1 MALSYDPGSKK
12 WNVSYEKTDNKIDY
26 STDNKTTKRI
36 YVATWWGYKNIKA
49 AQVSN
54 TPISPSK
61 GVWVG
66 EMNIDRDATAQSI
79 NSALGVQPE
88 RSLNGGN
95 LLPGIK
101 NEIAQQDTSL
111 NNSYRDLNTAN
122 ATTNNLN
129 QVKNTAY
136 DKTVALASNTKGG
149 DYVSQRDTIRNI
161 QGLDDQTKNTLE
173 NYYKAFYSTEKLQQW
188 DPSLG
193 AKPPYGE
200 FDSSYY
206 KTQSPAAAQQWES
219 AVANDDID
227 ITQRYGEGGF
237 YLQHYTTQGKPAGLR
252 GNKAETTAAANEY
265 LETPPTDA
273 DLQAARTIQLGV
285 DTDTQTDRLLNIPAV
300 ASEWEKA
307 KGGDSYWKEQ
317 AQEKFLDI
325 NKPDEFAALFRLS
338 DRPEDQIVRLNY
350 NANAGYGITELEDA
364 LGEAV
369 GEKATVDVKRFGA
382 LTQDVLKQ
390 TIDEMKKAKAREQE
404 MAMFKGFGA
413 FSEITDIN
421 KELSNSIL
429 GDSGVGGVL
438 SFMGGGKAQESLEKS
453 LTGLTGV
460 NTNNTV
466 YNWQKWFDE
475 TLKTKYSKDYSK
487 FEPLEEKRDVIK
499 AFTSEKTKGKVF
511 DEGKQEF
518 TEDFLNRSGF
528 TTTQDLIN
536 FLKKQETEGQT
547 ILDTIKGD
555 PGDNAKTVLDPI
567 LSTLTKTIKDLDKE
581 TDRSFTL
588 NYATD
593 DITNDIKIDAQFARD
608 FIDEYLIPRFNQSK
622 SMNEF
627 VEYLDVRQEEQN
639 PFQTQDIMNAAK
651 LVADVRA
658 ESYLDQIKA
667 TPGRY
672 FDSNFYFNPTGDKA
686 RESAYADQAST
697 VAADWEAAK
706 KGDEYWKS
714 QAYRFGVNIED
725 KDAFARMHFQVKGQ
739 GKGYDPAD
747 DILNASKVSD
757 YIYTQILPALKEE
770 ALKSGTV
777 FGQFITPEEFADEM
791 LRGLDPN
798 DKSTWDEV
806 LKRYGMDDFKGN
818 IDELKEY
825 VKETL
830 RTGSAQEIRENI
842 KYLNEKRQKPTQEAL
857 GVTYIERPEDYKD
870 EGIKGETELYKTFQ
884 SAGFKGTEDEFYN
897 DFFPDMDRSE
907 QVLLTKS
914 GKDESL
920 KTTGLDFTDPFASLG
935 TIESF
940 FDADEPEE
948 TTDKPEPKTNS
959 YFRIAMGEDEDEPT
973 TKSKSGASILGEFT
987 SMFKGL

>member
-1 MALSYDPGSKK
+1 MALSYDPGSRK
-12 WNVSYEKTDNKIDY
+12 WNVSYEKTDNKTDY

-36 YVATWWGYKNIKA
+36 YVATDWVPVTSGRSTSNYKRVLFSDA
-49 AQVSN
+49 
-54 TPISPSK
+54 PIAEIPGK
-61 GVWVG
+61 RWAGT
-66 EMNIDRDATAQSI
+66 MDIDRDATESSI
-79 NSALGVQPE
+79 KEALGVTTRWFQQSFKVLSG
-88 RSLNGGN
+88 SLAETKKK
-95 LLPGIK
+95 IV
-101 NEIAQQDTSL
+101 EQDAAV
-111 NNSYRDLNTAN
+111 NKAYEDLNTAN
-122 ATTNNLN
+122 TATNKSNE
-129 QVKNTAY
+129 VKNAAY
-136 DKTVALASNTKGG
+136 DKTVTLANNTKGG

-188 DPSLG
+188 DPKLG

-206 KTQSPAAAQQWES
+206 KTQSPAAAQQWAS

-237 YLQHYTTQGKPAGLR
+237 YLQHYTTQGKPAGVR
-252 GNKAETTAAANEY
+252 GNKAEATAAANQYVEKA
-265 LETPPTDA
+265 PTDA

-285 DTDTQTDRLLNIPAV
+285 DTDTQTERLLNIPAV

-338 DRPEDQIVRLNY
+338 DRPEDQIIRLNY

-369 GEKATVDVKRFGA
+369 GEKALVDVKRFGA

-404 MAMFKGFGA
+404 MSMFKGFGA
-413 FSEITDIN
+413 FSEISDIN

-453 LTGLTGV
+453 LTKVTGV
-460 NTNNTV
+460 NTNNTI

-475 TLKTKYSKDYSK
+475 TLKTKYD
-487 FEPLEEKRDVIK
+487 ENLELGYTTEEAKEQVKIEAGFAK
-499 AFTSEKTKGKVF
+499 
-511 DEGKQEF
+511 EF
-518 TEDFLNRSGF
+518 VD
-528 TTTQDLIN
+528 
-536 FLKKQETEGQT
+536 KY
-547 ILDTIKGD
+547 
-555 PGDNAKTVLDPI
+555 
-567 LSTLTKTIKDLDKE
+567 LT
-581 TDRSFTL
+581 
-588 NYATD
+588 
-593 DITNDIKIDAQFARD
+593 
-608 FIDEYLIPRFNQSK
+608 PRFDQSK
-622 SMNEF
+622 SMDEF
-627 VEYLDVRQEEQN
+627 VEYLDVRQSEQN
-639 PFQTQDIMNAAK
+639 PFQTQDVLNAAK

-658 ESYLDQIKA
+658 QKYLDDVKA

-686 RESAYADQAST
+686 REGAYADQAST

-706 KGDEYWKS
+706 NGDEYWKS

-757 YIYTQILPALKEE
+757 YIYTQILPALKQE
-770 ALKSGTV
+770 ALKSGSV
-777 FGQFITPEEFADEM
+777 FGQFITPDEFADEM

-798 DKSTWDEV
+798 DKGTWDEV
-806 LKRYGMDDFKGN
+806 LKRYGLDNFKGS
-818 IDELKEY
+818 IEELKDY

-842 KYLNEKRQKPTQEAL
+842 KYLNEKRQKPTQEKL

-870 EGIKGETELYKTFQ
+870 QGIKGDTELYKTFQ

-897 DFFPDMDRSE
+897 DFFPDTDRSE
-907 QVLLTKS
+907 QALLTKS
-914 GKDESL
+914 GKNESL
-920 KTTGLDFTDPFASLG
+920 KTSGLDFSDPYASLG
-935 TIESF
+935 TVESF

-973 TKSKSGASILGEFT
+973 TKSKSGSAILGEFT

>member
-1 MALSYDPGSKK
+1 MALSYDPGSRK
-12 WNVSYEKTDNKIDY
+12 WNVSYEKTDNKTDY

-36 YVATWWGYKNIKA
+36 YVSTFRMTSGKSSYKIA
-49 AQVSN
+49 SISN
-54 TPISPSK
+54 TPIEPSK
-61 GVWVG
+61 GKWVG
-66 EMNIDRDATAQSI
+66 EMDIDRDATSSSI
-79 NSALGVQPE
+79 TQALGT
-88 RSLNGGN
+88 SFLWNGGI
-95 LLPGIK
+95 LPEIKKGIA
-101 NEIAQQDTSL
+101 EQDTAVNKAYS
-111 NNSYRDLNTAN
+111 DLNT
-122 ATTNNLN
+122 TNTNTN
-129 QVKNTAY
+129 KSNEVKNAAY

-161 QGLDDQTKNTLE
+161 QGLDDQTKKTLE
-173 NYYKAFYSTEKLQQW
+173 DYYKAFYSTEKLQQW

-206 KTQSPAAAQQWES
+206 KTQNPAAAQQWAS

-237 YLQHYTTQGKPAGLR
+237 YLQHYTTQGKPAGVR
-252 GNKAETTAAANEY
+252 GNKAEATAAANEY
-265 LETPPTDA
+265 VEKAPTDA

-285 DTDTQTDRLLNIPAV
+285 DTDTQTDRLLNIPTV

-307 KGGDSYWKEQ
+307 KDGDSYWKEQ
-317 AQEKFLDI
+317 AKEKFLDV

-369 GEKATVDVKRFGA
+369 GEKALVDVKRFGA

-390 TIDEMKKAKAREQE
+390 TIDEMKKAKAREQNIS
-404 MAMFKGFGA
+404 MFKGFGA
-413 FSEITDIN
+413 FSEISDIN

-429 GDSGVGGVL
+429 GDSGIGGVL
-438 SFMGGGKAQESLEKS
+438 SFMGGDKAQESLEKS
-453 LTGLTGV
+453 LTKVTGV
-460 NTNNTV
+460 NTNNTI

-475 TLKTKYSKDYSK
+475 TLKTKYD
-487 FEPLEEKRDVIK
+487 ENLELGY
-499 AFTSEKTKGKVF
+499 TT
-511 DEGKQEF
+511 DEAKEQVKIEAGFAKEF
-518 TEDFLNRSGF
+518 VD
-528 TTTQDLIN
+528 
-536 FLKKQETEGQT
+536 KY
-547 ILDTIKGD
+547 
-555 PGDNAKTVLDPI
+555 
-567 LSTLTKTIKDLDKE
+567 LT
-581 TDRSFTL
+581 
-588 NYATD
+588 
-593 DITNDIKIDAQFARD
+593 
-608 FIDEYLIPRFNQSK
+608 PRFNESR
-622 SMNEF
+622 SMDEF
-627 VEYLDVRQEEQN
+627 VEYLDVRQSEQN

-658 ESYLDQIKA
+658 QKYLDDVKA

-686 RESAYADQAST
+686 REEAYADQAST

-714 QAYRFGVNIED
+714 QAYRFGVDIED

-770 ALKSGTV
+770 ALKSGSV
-777 FGQFITPEEFADEM
+777 FGQFITPDEFADEM

-798 DKSTWDEV
+798 DKGTWDEV
-806 LKRYGMDDFKGN
+806 LKRYGLETFKGN
-818 IDELKEY
+818 IEELKDY

-842 KYLNEKRQKPTQEAL
+842 KYLNEKRQKPTQETL
-857 GVTYIERPEDYKD
+857 GVTYIERAEDYED
-870 EGIKGETELYKTFQ
+870 EEIKGETELYKTFQ

-920 KTTGLDFTDPFASLG
+920 KTSGLDFTDPFASLG

>member
-1 MALSYDPGSKK
+1 MALSYDPGSRK
-12 WNVSYEKTDNKIDY
+12 WNVSYEKTDNKTDY

-36 YVATWWGYKNIKA
+36 YVATDWVPSGSRGGNYKRVLFSDA
-49 AQVSN
+49 
-54 TPISPSK
+54 PIAEIRGK
-61 GVWVG
+61 RWAGT
-66 EMNIDRDATAQSI
+66 MDIDRDATESSI
-79 NSALGVQPE
+79 KEALGVTTRLGLQTF
-88 RSLNGGN
+88 RVLSGSLEETKKK
-95 LLPGIK
+95 IV
-101 NEIAQQDTSL
+101 EQDAAI
-111 NNSYRDLNTAN
+111 NKAYEDLNTAN
-122 ATTNNLN
+122 TATNKSNE
-129 QVKNTAY
+129 VKNTAY

-161 QGLDDQTKNTLE
+161 QGLDDQTKKTLE
-173 NYYKAFYSTEKLQQW
+173 DYYKAFYSTEKLQQW
-188 DPSLG
+188 DSKLG

-206 KTQSPAAAQQWES
+206 KTQSPAAAQQWAS

-338 DRPEDQIVRLNY
+338 DRPEDQIIRLNY

-369 GEKATVDVKRFGA
+369 GEKALVDVKRFGA

-404 MAMFKGFGA
+404 MSMFKGFGA
-413 FSEITDIN
+413 FSEISDIN

-453 LTGLTGV
+453 LTKVTGV

-475 TLKTKYSKDYSK
+475 TLKTKYDQN
-487 FEPLEEKRDVIK
+487 LELGY
-499 AFTSEKTKGKVF
+499 TT
-511 DEGKQEF
+511 DEAKEQVKIEAGFAKEF
-518 TEDFLNRSGF
+518 VD
-528 TTTQDLIN
+528 
-536 FLKKQETEGQT
+536 KY
-547 ILDTIKGD
+547 
-555 PGDNAKTVLDPI
+555 
-567 LSTLTKTIKDLDKE
+567 LT
-581 TDRSFTL
+581 
-588 NYATD
+588 
-593 DITNDIKIDAQFARD
+593 
-608 FIDEYLIPRFNQSK
+608 PRFDQSK
-622 SMNEF
+622 SMDEF
-627 VEYLDVRQEEQN
+627 VEYLDVRQSEQN
-639 PFQTQDIMNAAK
+639 PFQTQDILNAAK

-658 ESYLDQIKA
+658 QKYLDDVKA

-672 FDSNFYFNPTGDKA
+672 FDSNFYFSPTGDKA
-686 RESAYADQAST
+686 REGTYADQAST

-706 KGDEYWKS
+706 NGDEYWKS

-747 DILNASKVSD
+747 DILNAGKVSD

-770 ALKSGTV
+770 ALKSGSV
-777 FGQFITPEEFADEM
+777 FGQFITPDEFADEM

-806 LKRYGMDDFKGN
+806 LKRYGLENFKGS
-818 IDELKEY
+818 IEELKDY

-842 KYLNEKRQKPTQEAL
+842 KYLNEKRKKPTQEAL

-920 KTTGLDFTDPFASLG
+920 KTSGLDFTDPFASLG

-973 TKSKSGASILGEFT
+973 TKSKSGSAILGEFT

>member
-1 MALSYDPGSKK
+1 MGISYDPPSKK
-12 WNVSYEKTDNKIDY
+12 WNVSYEKVDYKVDNPTDAPTNL
-26 STDNKTTKRI
+26 SVNNFKTI
-36 YVATWWGYKNIKA
+36 YVW
-49 AQVSN
+49 
-54 TPISPSK
+54 SK
-61 GVWVG
+61 L
-66 EMNIDRDATAQSI
+66 S
-79 NSALGVQPE
+79 
-88 RSLNGGN
+88 GGN
-95 LLPGIK
+95 TLVPR
-101 NEIAQQDTSL
+101 EVVDS
-111 NNSYRDLNTAN
+111 DLN
-122 ATTNNLN
+122 
-129 QVKNTAY
+129 VKNTKINKDNKDLNALNSKLNIDNTDLNQQNTYRNQAY
-136 DKTVALASNTKGG
+136 DKTVAVASTTKGG
-149 DYVSQRDTIRNI
+149 DYTAQREAIRNI
-161 QGLDDQTKNTLE
+161 ANVDRGLKSTLE
-173 NYYKAFYSTEKLQQW
+173 NYYKAFYSNEKLQQW
-188 DPSLG
+188 DSKLG
-193 AKPPYGE
+193 AKPPYGK

-206 KTQSPAAAQQWES
+206 KTQSPAAAQQWTS

-252 GNKAETTAAANEY
+252 GNKAEVTAAANQYVEKA
-265 LETPPTDA
+265 PTDA
-273 DLQAARTIQLGV
+273 DLQAARTLQLGV

-338 DRPEDQIVRLNY
+338 DRPEDQIIRLNY

-364 LGEAV
+364 IGEAV

-404 MAMFKGFGA
+404 ISMFKGFGA
-413 FSEITDIN
+413 FGEIVDIN

-429 GDSGVGGVL
+429 GDSGVGGIL

-453 LTGLTGV
+453 LTGITGV
-460 NTNNTV
+460 NTNNAV

-475 TLKTKYSKDYSK
+475 TLKTKYD
-487 FEPLEEKRDVIK
+487 ENLELGYTTEEAKEQVKIEAGFAK
-499 AFTSEKTKGKVF
+499 
-511 DEGKQEF
+511 EF
-518 TEDFLNRSGF
+518 
-528 TTTQDLIN
+528 
-536 FLKKQETEGQT
+536 
-547 ILDTIKGD
+547 
-555 PGDNAKTVLDPI
+555 V
-567 LSTLTKTIKDLDKE
+567 DK
-581 TDRSFTL
+581 
-588 NYATD
+588 
-593 DITNDIKIDAQFARD
+593 
-608 FIDEYLIPRFNQSK
+608 YLIPRFDESR
-622 SMNEF
+622 SMDEF
-627 VEYLDVRQEEQN
+627 VEYLDVRQSEQN

-658 ESYLDQIKA
+658 QSYLDQLKA

-672 FDSNFYFNPTGDKA
+672 FDSNFYFSPTGDKA
-686 RESAYADQAST
+686 RESAYADQASS

-706 KGDEYWKS
+706 KGDKYWKT
-714 QAYRFGVNIED
+714 QAYRFGVNIKN

-777 FGQFITPEEFADEM
+777 FGQFITPDEFADEM

-884 SAGFKGTEDEFYN
+884 SAGFKGTEDEFYDN
-897 DFFPDMDRSE
+897 FFPDMDRSE

-920 KTTGLDFTDPFASLG
+920 KTSGLDFTDPFASLG

-940 FDADEPEE
+940 FDADEPEP
-948 TTDKPEPKTNS
+948 TADKPEPKTNS
-959 YFRIAMGEDEDEPT
+959 YFRIAMGEDEDEPL
-973 TKSKSGASILGEFT
+973 TKSKSGSSILGEFT

>member
-1 MALSYDPGSKK
+1 MGISYDPPSRK
-12 WNVSYEKTDNKIDY
+12 WNVVYETPKEIPTITLWTSNQAGISTSPNYLDPRAGFNPAPVYY
-26 STDNKTTKRI
+26 SFTVSADTT
-36 YVATWWGYKNIKA
+36 
-49 AQVSN
+49 
-54 TPISPSK
+54 
-61 GVWVG
+61 
-66 EMNIDRDATAQSI
+66 EDA
-79 NSALGVQPE
+79 
-88 RSLNGGN
+88 
-95 LLPGIK
+95 
-101 NEIAQQDTSL
+101 IAQQAAELYKQIGVQKDAPIEEVTSIYKTTYLPYSDSITEIRGAIDNAQLTKEDNIKKEGL
-111 NNSYRDLNTAN
+111 NE
-122 ATTNNLN
+122 
-129 QVKNTAY
+129 AY
-136 DKTVALASNTKGG
+136 DVVQTVANNTVGG
-149 DYVSQRDTIRNI
+149 DYVTQRNLIRQINAP
-161 QGLDDQTKNTLE
+161 GLTDVIKSTLE
-173 NYYKAFYSTEKLQQW
+173 DNYKAFYSTEKLQQW
-188 DPSLG
+188 DSAALG
-193 AKPPYGE
+193 AKPPYGD
-200 FDSSYY
+200 FDPVYY
-206 KTQSPAAAQQWES
+206 KTQSPAAAQQWDS

-227 ITQRYGEGGF
+227 ITLRYGEGGF

-273 DLQAARTIQLGV
+273 DLQAVRTIQLGV
-285 DTDTQTDRLLNIPAV
+285 DTDTQTERLLNIPAV

-369 GEKATVDVKRFGA
+369 GEKALVDVKRFGA
-382 LTQDVLKQ
+382 LAQDVLKQ

-404 MAMFKGFGA
+404 MSMFKGFGA
-413 FSEITDIN
+413 FSEISDIN

-438 SFMGGGKAQESLEKS
+438 SFMGGNKAQESLEKS
-453 LTGLTGV
+453 LAGITGV

-475 TLKTKYSKDYSK
+475 TLKTKYD
-487 FEPLEEKRDVIK
+487 ENLELGYTTEQ
-499 AFTSEKTKGKVF
+499 A
-511 DEGKQEF
+511 QEQVKI
-518 TEDFLNRSGF
+518 EAGF
-528 TTTQDLIN
+528 
-536 FLKKQETEGQT
+536 
-547 ILDTIKGD
+547 
-555 PGDNAKTVLDPI
+555 AKEFV
-567 LSTLTKTIKDLDKE
+567 DK
-581 TDRSFTL
+581 
-588 NYATD
+588 
-593 DITNDIKIDAQFARD
+593 
-608 FIDEYLIPRFNQSK
+608 YLIPRFDESR
-622 SMNEF
+622 SMDEF
-627 VEYLDVRQEEQN
+627 VEYLDVRQSEQN
-639 PFQTQDIMNAAK
+639 PFQTQDVLNAAK
-651 LVADVRA
+651 LVADIRA
-658 ESYLDQIKA
+658 QKYLDDVKA

-686 RESAYADQAST
+686 REGAYADQAST

-706 KGDEYWKS
+706 NGDEYWKS

-770 ALKSGTV
+770 ALKSGSV

-791 LRGLDPN
+791 LLGLDPN
-798 DKSTWDEV
+798 DKTTWDEV
-806 LKRYGMDDFKGN
+806 LKLYGMDDFKGT
-818 IDELKEY
+818 IDELKNY
-825 VKETL
+825 VGETL
-830 RTGSAQEIRENI
+830 RTSSAQEIRENI

-973 TKSKSGASILGEFT
+973 TKSKSGSDILGEFT

>member
-1 MALSYDPGSKK
+1 MGISYDPPSRKWKK
-12 WNVSYEKTDNKIDY
+12 EYENANLSLLPTETTQTIYVDTQFHPGIGKEVIANISYTPRKWYDPVVINSTSTPESIVSQTNAVGWALNPSASIDTRTRVNRTTPIGPGDRYSNWVTPKIEDVRKTDEHYAEENK
-26 STDNKTTKRI
+26 KTTALN
-36 YVATWWGYKNIKA
+36 VASQAKN
-49 AQVSN
+49 
-54 TPISPSK
+54 
-61 GVWVG
+61 
-66 EMNIDRDATAQSI
+66 D
-79 NSALGVQPE
+79 
-88 RSLNGGN
+88 
-95 LLPGIK
+95 
-101 NEIAQQDTSL
+101 
-111 NNSYRDLNTAN
+111 
-122 ATTNNLN
+122 
-129 QVKNTAY
+129 AY
-136 DKTVALASNTKGG
+136 DKTLAIANTTRGG
-149 DYVSQRDTIRNI
+149 DYVAQRELIRNLP
-161 QGLDDQTKNTLE
+161 GLDETTKSRLE
-173 NYYKAFYSTEKLQQW
+173 TYYKTFYQTEKLQSW
-188 DPSLG
+188 NSALG
-193 AKPPYGE
+193 AKPPYGD
-200 FDSSYY
+200 FDAAYY
-206 KTQSPAAAQQWES
+206 KTQNPTVSQQWSS
-219 AVANDDID
+219 AVADDDID
-227 ITQRYGEGGF
+227 ITGRYNENSY

-252 GNKAETTAAANEY
+252 GNKAETTAAANQYVEKA
-265 LETPPTDA
+265 PTDA

-285 DTDTQTDRLLNIPAV
+285 DTDTQTERLLNIPAV

-338 DRPEDQIVRLNY
+338 DRPEDQIIRLNY

-369 GEKATVDVKRFGA
+369 GEKALVDVKRFGA
-382 LTQDVLKQ
+382 LAQDVLKQ

-404 MAMFKGFGA
+404 MSMFKGFGT
-413 FSEITDIN
+413 FSEISDIN

-453 LTGLTGV
+453 LTKVTGV
-460 NTNNTV
+460 NTNNTI

-475 TLKTKYSKDYSK
+475 TLKTKYD
-487 FEPLEEKRDVIK
+487 ENLELGYTTEEAKEQVKIEAGFAK
-499 AFTSEKTKGKVF
+499 
-511 DEGKQEF
+511 EF
-518 TEDFLNRSGF
+518 VD
-528 TTTQDLIN
+528 
-536 FLKKQETEGQT
+536 KY
-547 ILDTIKGD
+547 
-555 PGDNAKTVLDPI
+555 
-567 LSTLTKTIKDLDKE
+567 LT
-581 TDRSFTL
+581 
-588 NYATD
+588 
-593 DITNDIKIDAQFARD
+593 
-608 FIDEYLIPRFNQSK
+608 PRFDQSK
-622 SMNEF
+622 SMDEF
-627 VEYLDVRQEEQN
+627 VEYLDVRQSEQN
-639 PFQTQDIMNAAK
+639 PFQTQDILNAAK

-658 ESYLDQIKA
+658 QKYLDDVKA

-686 RESAYADQAST
+686 REGAYADQAST

-706 KGDEYWKS
+706 NGDEYWKS

-806 LKRYGMDDFKGN
+806 LKRYGLENFKGS
-818 IDELKEY
+818 IDELKDY

-857 GVTYIERPEDYKD
+857 GITYIERPEDYKD

-920 KTTGLDFTDPFASLG
+920 KTTGLDFADPFASLG

-940 FDADEPEE
+940 FDADEPEK

-973 TKSKSGASILGEFT
+973 TKSKSGSAILGEFT

>member
-1 MALSYDPGSKK
+1 MALSYDPGSRE
-12 WNVSYEKTDNKIDY
+12 WNVSYEKTDNKTDY

-36 YVATWWGYKNIKA
+36 YVATWWISISAGSYGSPKSYKIA
-49 AQVSN
+49 AISN
-54 TPISPSK
+54 TPIPPAE

-66 EMNIDRDATAQSI
+66 VMDIDRDATVESI
-79 NSALGVQPE
+79 NNALGVSPE
-88 RSLNGGN
+88 RAHTLAGSD

-101 NEIAQQDTSL
+101 KEIREQDTSL

-122 ATTNNLN
+122 ATTNNSN
-129 QVKNTAY
+129 QAKNDAY
-136 DKTVALASNTKGG
+136 DKTVTLANNTQGG
-149 DYVSQRDTIRNI
+149 DYVSQRDTIRNM

-173 NYYKAFYSTEKLQQW
+173 DSYKAFYSTEKLQQW
-188 DPSLG
+188 DSKLG

-206 KTQSPAAAQQWES
+206 KTQSPAAAQQWAS

-227 ITQRYGEGGF
+227 ITQRYGEDGF

-273 DLQAARTIQLGV
+273 DLQAVRTIQLGV
-285 DTDTQTDRLLNIPAV
+285 DTDTQTERLLNIPAV

-338 DRPEDQIVRLNY
+338 DRPEDQIIRLNY
-350 NANAGYGITELEDA
+350 NVNAGYGITELEDA

-369 GEKATVDVKRFGA
+369 GEKALVDVKRFGA

-404 MAMFKGFGA
+404 MSMFKGFGA
-413 FSEITDIN
+413 FSEISDIN

-438 SFMGGGKAQESLEKS
+438 SFMGGNKAQESLEKS
-453 LTGLTGV
+453 LAGITGV

-475 TLKTKYSKDYSK
+475 TLKTKYD
-487 FEPLEEKRDVIK
+487 ENLELGYTTEQ
-499 AFTSEKTKGKVF
+499 A
-511 DEGKQEF
+511 QEQVKI
-518 TEDFLNRSGF
+518 EAGF
-528 TTTQDLIN
+528 
-536 FLKKQETEGQT
+536 
-547 ILDTIKGD
+547 
-555 PGDNAKTVLDPI
+555 AKEFV
-567 LSTLTKTIKDLDKE
+567 DK
-581 TDRSFTL
+581 
-588 NYATD
+588 
-593 DITNDIKIDAQFARD
+593 
-608 FIDEYLIPRFNQSK
+608 YLIPRFDESR
-622 SMNEF
+622 SMDEF
-627 VEYLDVRQEEQN
+627 VEYLDVRQSEQN
-639 PFQTQDIMNAAK
+639 PFQTQDVLNAAK
-651 LVADVRA
+651 LVADIRA
-658 ESYLDQIKA
+658 QKYLDDVKA
-667 TPGRY
+667 TQGRY

-686 RESAYADQAST
+686 REGAYADQAST

-706 KGDEYWKS
+706 NGDEYWKS

-757 YIYTQILPALKEE
+757 YIYTQILPALEE
-770 ALKSGTV
+770 EVLKSGSV

-791 LRGLDPN
+791 LLGLDPN
-798 DKSTWDEV
+798 DKTTWDEV
-806 LKRYGMDDFKGN
+806 LKLYGMDDFKGT
-818 IDELKEY
+818 IDELKNY
-825 VKETL
+825 VGETL

-842 KYLNEKRQKPTQEAL
+842 KYLNEKGQKPTQEAL

-870 EGIKGETELYKTFQ
+870 EGIKGETELYRIFQ

-907 QVLLTKS
+907 QVLLTKA

-940 FDADEPEE
+940 FDADEPEK

-973 TKSKSGASILGEFT
+973 TKSKSGSAILGEFT

>member
-1 MALSYDPGSKK
+1 MGISYDPASRK
-12 WNVSYEKTDNKIDY
+12 WNVAYEKADHKTDYPILPTDLPTNIKPATLEEWRQDMLNSVGKGIVALLASRVPLADIAKNAKTNEENAKANAANAKTNKY
-26 STDNKTTKRI
+26 NSSLNAENKQLNEANT
-36 YVATWWGYKNIKA
+36 YKN
-49 AQVSN
+49 
-54 TPISPSK
+54 
-61 GVWVG
+61 
-66 EMNIDRDATAQSI
+66 E
-79 NSALGVQPE
+79 
-88 RSLNGGN
+88 
-95 LLPGIK
+95 
-101 NEIAQQDTSL
+101 
-111 NNSYRDLNTAN
+111 
-122 ATTNNLN
+122 
-129 QVKNTAY
+129 AY
-136 DKTVALASNTKGG
+136 DKTVAIASTTNGG
-149 DYVSQRDTIRNI
+149 DYTAQREAIRNI
-161 QGLDDQTKNTLE
+161 ANVDSGLKSTLE

-206 KTQSPAAAQQWES
+206 KTQSPAAAQQWAS

-252 GNKAETTAAANEY
+252 GNKAETTVVANEY
-265 LETPPTDA
+265 LEKAPTDA

-285 DTDTQTDRLLNIPAV
+285 DTDTQTNRLLNIPAV

-307 KGGDSYWKEQ
+307 KGGDSYWTQQAKEN
-317 AQEKFLDI
+317 FLDV

-350 NANAGYGITELEDA
+350 NANTGYGITELEDA

-390 TIDEMKKAKAREQE
+390 TIDEMKKAKAREQNIS
-404 MAMFKGFGA
+404 MFKGFGA

-429 GDSGVGGVL
+429 GDSGIGGVL
-438 SFMGGGKAQESLEKS
+438 SFMGGGKTQESLEKS
-453 LTGLTGV
+453 LTKVTGV
-460 NTNNTV
+460 NTNNTI

-475 TLKTKYSKDYSK
+475 TLKTKYDTN
-487 FEPLEEKRDVIK
+487 LELGY
-499 AFTSEKTKGKVF
+499 TT
-511 DEGKQEF
+511 DEAKEQVKIEAGFAKEF
-518 TEDFLNRSGF
+518 
-528 TTTQDLIN
+528 
-536 FLKKQETEGQT
+536 
-547 ILDTIKGD
+547 
-555 PGDNAKTVLDPI
+555 V
-567 LSTLTKTIKDLDKE
+567 DK
-581 TDRSFTL
+581 
-588 NYATD
+588 
-593 DITNDIKIDAQFARD
+593 
-608 FIDEYLIPRFNQSK
+608 YLVPRFNESR
-622 SMNEF
+622 SMDEF
-627 VEYLDVRQEEQN
+627 VEYLDVRKSEQN

-658 ESYLDQIKA
+658 KSYLDQIKA

-672 FDSNFYFNPTGDKA
+672 FDSNFYFSPTGDKA
-686 RESAYADQAST
+686 REGAYADQAST
-697 VAADWEAAK
+697 VSADWETAK

-770 ALKSGTV
+770 ALKSGSV
-777 FGQFITPEEFADEM
+777 FGQFITPDEFADEM

-798 DKSTWDEV
+798 DKRTWDEV
-806 LKRYGMDDFKGN
+806 LKRYGMDNFKGS
-818 IDELKEY
+818 IDELKDY

-842 KYLNEKRQKPTQEAL
+842 KYLNEKRQKPTQEKL

-870 EGIKGETELYKTFQ
+870 EGVKGETELYKTFQ

-897 DFFPDMDRSE
+897 NFFPDMDRSE
-907 QVLLTKS
+907 QALLTKS
-914 GKDESL
+914 GKNESL
-920 KTTGLDFTDPFASLG
+920 KTFGLDFSDPYASLG
-935 TIESF
+935 TVESF
-940 FDADEPEE
+940 FDAEEPEK

-973 TKSKSGASILGEFT
+973 TKSKSGSAILGEFT

>member
-1 MALSYDPGSKK
+1 MGISYDPPSKK
-12 WNVSYEKTDNKIDY
+12 WNVSYEKVDYKVDNPTDAPTNL
-26 STDNKTTKRI
+26 SVNNFKTI
-36 YVATWWGYKNIKA
+36 YVW
-49 AQVSN
+49 
-54 TPISPSK
+54 SK
-61 GVWVG
+61 L
-66 EMNIDRDATAQSI
+66 S
-79 NSALGVQPE
+79 
-88 RSLNGGN
+88 GGN
-95 LLPGIK
+95 ALVPR
-101 NEIAQQDTSL
+101 EVVDS
-111 NNSYRDLNTAN
+111 DLN
-122 ATTNNLN
+122 
-129 QVKNTAY
+129 VKNTKINKDNKDLNALNSKLNSDNTALNQQNTYKNLAY
-136 DKTVALASNTKGG
+136 DKTVTVASYTNGG
-149 DYVSQRDTIRNI
+149 DYTAQREAIRNI
-161 QGLDDQTKNTLE
+161 ANVDSGLKSTLE
-173 NYYKAFYSTEKLQQW
+173 NYYKAFYSNEKLQQW
-188 DPSLG
+188 DPRLG

-206 KTQSPAAAQQWES
+206 KTQSPAAAQQWAS

-237 YLQHYTTQGKPAGLR
+237 YLQHYTTQGKAAGIR

-265 LETPPTDA
+265 LDTLPTDA
-273 DLQAARTIQLGV
+273 DLQEARTIQLGV
-285 DTDTQTDRLLNIPAV
+285 DTDTQTDRLLNIPDV

-338 DRPEDQIVRLNY
+338 DRPEDQIVSLNY

-364 LGEAV
+364 IGEAV
-369 GEKATVDVKRFGA
+369 GEKTTVDVKRFGA

-453 LTGLTGV
+453 LTGVTGV

-608 FIDEYLIPRFNQSK
+608 FIDEYLIPRFDQSK
-622 SMNEF
+622 SMDEF

-658 ESYLDQIKA
+658 KSYLDQIKA

-672 FDSNFYFNPTGDKA
+672 FDSNFYFSPTGDKA
-686 RESAYADQAST
+686 REKLMQSRLQPLQPT
-697 VAADWEAAK
+697 
-706 KGDEYWKS
+706 
-714 QAYRFGVNIED
+714 
-725 KDAFARMHFQVKGQ
+725 
-739 GKGYDPAD
+739 GKQPRRAM
-747 DILNASKVSD
+747 N
-757 YIYTQILPALKEE
+757 
-770 ALKSGTV
+770 
-777 FGQFITPEEFADEM
+777 
-791 LRGLDPN
+791 
-798 DKSTWDEV
+798 
-806 LKRYGMDDFKGN
+806 
-818 IDELKEY
+818 
-825 VKETL
+825 
-830 RTGSAQEIRENI
+830 TGSHKHIDS
-842 KYLNEKRQKPTQEAL
+842 
-857 GVTYIERPEDYKD
+857 V
-870 EGIKGETELYKTFQ
+870 
-884 SAGFKGTEDEFYN
+884 
-897 DFFPDMDRSE
+897 
-907 QVLLTKS
+907 
-914 GKDESL
+914 
-920 KTTGLDFTDPFASLG
+920 
-935 TIESF
+935 
-940 FDADEPEE
+940 
-948 TTDKPEPKTNS
+948 
-959 YFRIAMGEDEDEPT
+959 
-973 TKSKSGASILGEFT
+973 
-987 SMFKGL
+987 

>member
-1 MALSYDPGSKK
+1 MALSYDPGSRK
-12 WNVSYEKTDNKIDY
+12 WNVSYEKTDNKTDY

-36 YVATWWGYKNIKA
+36 YVATWWVTVTSGKAGSSYKV
-49 AQVSN
+49 AQIRN
-54 TPISPSK
+54 TPIPPSK
-61 GVWVG
+61 GKWVG
-66 EMNIDRDATAQSI
+66 EMDIDRDATSQSI

-88 RSLNGGN
+88 RLLSGYN
-95 LLPGIK
+95 LLPAIK
-101 NEIAQQDTSL
+101 NKITQQDTSL

-122 ATTNNLN
+122 ATANNSN
-129 QVKNTAY
+129 QVKNAAY
-136 DKTVALASNTKGG
+136 DRTVALANNTKGG

-161 QGLDDQTKNTLE
+161 QGLDDQTKKTLE
-173 NYYKAFYSTEKLQQW
+173 DYYKAFYSTEKLQQW
-188 DPSLG
+188 DPKLG

-206 KTQSPAAAQQWES
+206 KTQSPAAAQQWAS

-252 GNKAETTAAANEY
+252 GNKAETTAAANQYIERV
-265 LETPPTDA
+265 PTDA

-285 DTDTQTDRLLNIPAV
+285 DTDTQTDRLLNIPTV

-317 AQEKFLDI
+317 AKEKFLDV

-369 GEKATVDVKRFGA
+369 GEKILVDVKRFGA

-390 TIDEMKKAKAREQE
+390 TIDEMKKAKAREQNIS
-404 MAMFKGFGA
+404 MFKGFGA
-413 FSEITDIN
+413 FSEISDIN

-429 GDSGVGGVL
+429 GDSGIGGVL
-438 SFMGGGKAQESLEKS
+438 SFMGGDKAQESLEKS
-453 LTGLTGV
+453 LTKVTGV
-460 NTNNTV
+460 NTNNTI

-475 TLKTKYSKDYSK
+475 TLKTKYDENLELGYTTDEAKEQVKIEAGFAKDFVDKY
-487 FEPLEEKRDVIK
+487 
-499 AFTSEKTKGKVF
+499 
-511 DEGKQEF
+511 
-518 TEDFLNRSGF
+518 
-528 TTTQDLIN
+528 
-536 FLKKQETEGQT
+536 
-547 ILDTIKGD
+547 
-555 PGDNAKTVLDPI
+555 
-567 LSTLTKTIKDLDKE
+567 LT
-581 TDRSFTL
+581 
-588 NYATD
+588 
-593 DITNDIKIDAQFARD
+593 
-608 FIDEYLIPRFNQSK
+608 PRFNESR
-622 SMNEF
+622 SMDEF
-627 VEYLDVRQEEQN
+627 VEYLDVRQSEQN
-639 PFQTQDIMNAAK
+639 PFQTQDILNAAK

-658 ESYLDQIKA
+658 QKYLDDVKA

-672 FDSNFYFNPTGDKA
+672 FDSNFYFSPTGDKA
-686 RESAYADQAST
+686 REGAYADQAST

-770 ALKSGTV
+770 ALKSGSV
-777 FGQFITPEEFADEM
+777 FGQFITPDEFADEM

-798 DKSTWDEV
+798 DKTTWDEV
-806 LKRYGMDDFKGN
+806 LKRYGMDNFKGS
-818 IDELKEY
+818 IDELKDY

-842 KYLNEKRQKPTQEAL
+842 KYLNEKRQKPTQETL
-857 GVTYIERPEDYKD
+857 GVTYIERAEDYKN
-870 EGIKGETELYKTFQ
+870 EEIKGETELYKTFQ

-920 KTTGLDFTDPFASLG
+920 KTSGLDFTDPFASLG

-973 TKSKSGASILGEFT
+973 TKSKSGSAILDEFT

>member
-1 MALSYDPGSKK
+1 MALSYDPGSRK
-12 WNVSYEKTDNKIDY
+12 WNVSYEKTDNKTDY

-36 YVATWWGYKNIKA
+36 YVATDWVPLG
-49 AQVSN
+49 
-54 TPISPSK
+54 SK
-61 GVWVG
+61 GGNYKRVLFSDAPIAEIPGKRWAG
-66 EMNIDRDATAQSI
+66 TMDIDRDATESSI
-79 NSALGVQPE
+79 KEALGVTTRLGLQTFKVLSG
-88 RSLNGGN
+88 SLAETKKK
-95 LLPGIK
+95 IV
-101 NEIAQQDTSL
+101 EQDAAV

-122 ATTNNLN
+122 TATNKSNE
-129 QVKNTAY
+129 VKNAAY
-136 DKTVALASNTKGG
+136 DKTVTLANNTKGG

-188 DPSLG
+188 DPKLG

-206 KTQSPAAAQQWES
+206 KTQSPAAAQQWDS

-338 DRPEDQIVRLNY
+338 DRPEDQIIRLNY

-369 GEKATVDVKRFGA
+369 GEKALVDVKRFGA

-404 MAMFKGFGA
+404 MSMFKGFGA
-413 FSEITDIN
+413 FSEISDIN

-453 LTGLTGV
+453 LTKVTGV

-475 TLKTKYSKDYSK
+475 TLKTKYEDN
-487 FEPLEEKRDVIK
+487 LELGYTTEEAKEQVRIEAGFAK
-499 AFTSEKTKGKVF
+499 
-511 DEGKQEF
+511 EF
-518 TEDFLNRSGF
+518 
-528 TTTQDLIN
+528 
-536 FLKKQETEGQT
+536 
-547 ILDTIKGD
+547 
-555 PGDNAKTVLDPI
+555 V
-567 LSTLTKTIKDLDKE
+567 DK
-581 TDRSFTL
+581 
-588 NYATD
+588 
-593 DITNDIKIDAQFARD
+593 
-608 FIDEYLIPRFNQSK
+608 YLIPRFDESR
-622 SMNEF
+622 SMDEF
-627 VEYLDVRQEEQN
+627 VEYLDVRQSEQN
-639 PFQTQDIMNAAK
+639 PFQTQDILNAAK

-658 ESYLDQIKA
+658 QKYLDDVKA

-672 FDSNFYFNPTGDKA
+672 FDSNFYFSPTGDKA
-686 RESAYADQAST
+686 REGAYADQAST
-697 VAADWEAAK
+697 VATDWEAAK
-706 KGDEYWKS
+706 NGDEYWKS

-806 LKRYGMDDFKGN
+806 LKRYGLENFKGS
-818 IDELKEY
+818 IEELKDY

-830 RTGSAQEIRENI
+830 RTGSAQDIRDNI
-842 KYLNEKRQKPTQEAL
+842 KYSKRK
-857 GVTYIERPEDYKD
+857 
-870 EGIKGETELYKTFQ
+870 
-884 SAGFKGTEDEFYN
+884 
-897 DFFPDMDRSE
+897 
-907 QVLLTKS
+907 
-914 GKDESL
+914 
-920 KTTGLDFTDPFASLG
+920 
-935 TIESF
+935 
-940 FDADEPEE
+940 
-948 TTDKPEPKTNS
+948 EPKAYT
-959 YFRIAMGEDEDEPT
+959 RR
-973 TKSKSGASILGEFT
+973 L
-987 SMFKGL
+987 

>member
-1 MALSYDPGSKK
+1 MGISYDAAKRK
-12 WNVSYEKTDNKIDY
+12 WSYTNEKTDYIANNKTDY
-26 STDNKTTKRI
+26 DDKKPTNLPTDHTALYDSWKASGGESKLTTIKGAVEGLYVTYLGRYPSSSEVDHWRQHLVKNHAWVPGTGISSTEFNILVPFIRDSDEAHKKQDTYYYNSIANKDNKKSNQIYTTLNL
-36 YVATWWGYKNIKA
+36 KNQQANSEALA
-49 AQVSN
+49 AN
-54 TPISPSK
+54 K
-61 GVWVG
+61 
-66 EMNIDRDATAQSI
+66 
-79 NSALGVQPE
+79 
-88 RSLNGGN
+88 
-95 LLPGIK
+95 K
-101 NEIAQQDTSL
+101 NEAK
-111 NNSYRDLNTAN
+111 
-122 ATTNNLN
+122 N
-129 QVKNTAY
+129 QVFANTIS
-136 DKTVALASNTKGG
+136 VASGTKGG
-149 DYVSQRDTIRNI
+149 DYVLNRDGIFNQAKELLSKAGATPGEIKEFNSMI
-161 QGLDDQTKNTLE
+161 GDT
-173 NYYKAFYSTEKLQQW
+173 YKTFYTTEKLETW
-188 DPSLG
+188 DSEKLG
-193 AKPPYGE
+193 AKPPYGV
-200 FDSSYY
+200 FDPNYY
-206 KTQSPAAAQQWES
+206 KTQSLAAAQQWAS
-219 AVANDDID
+219 AVAADDVD

-252 GNKAETTAAANEY
+252 GNKAEVTEAANEY
-265 LETPPTDA
+265 LEKTPTDK
-273 DLQAARTIQLGV
+273 DLQDARSVQLGV
-285 DTDTQTDRLLNIPAV
+285 DTDTQTARLLNIPLV
-300 ASEWEKA
+300 ASEWDKA
-307 KGGDSYWKEQ
+307 KKGDSYWTQQ
-317 AQEKFLDI
+317 AKEKFLDV

-350 NANAGYGITELEDA
+350 NANTGYGITELEDA

-390 TIDEMKKAKAREQE
+390 TIDEMKKVKAREQE
-404 MAMFKGFGA
+404 LSMFKGFGA
-413 FSEITDIN
+413 FGEIVDIN

-438 SFMGGGKAQESLEKS
+438 SFMGGGKTQESLEKS
-453 LTGLTGV
+453 LTKVTGV

-475 TLKTKYSKDYSK
+475 TLKTKY
-487 FEPLEEKRDVIK
+487 EQNLELGYTTDQAKEQVKIEAGFAK
-499 AFTSEKTKGKVF
+499 
-511 DEGKQEF
+511 EF
-518 TEDFLNRSGF
+518 
-528 TTTQDLIN
+528 
-536 FLKKQETEGQT
+536 
-547 ILDTIKGD
+547 
-555 PGDNAKTVLDPI
+555 V
-567 LSTLTKTIKDLDKE
+567 DK
-581 TDRSFTL
+581 
-588 NYATD
+588 
-593 DITNDIKIDAQFARD
+593 
-608 FIDEYLIPRFNQSK
+608 YLVPRFNESR
-622 SMNEF
+622 SMDEF
-627 VEYLDVRQEEQN
+627 VEYLDVRQSEQN

-658 ESYLDQIKA
+658 KSYLDQIKA

-672 FDSNFYFNPTGDKA
+672 FDSTFYFSPTGDKA
-686 RESAYADQAST
+686 REETYADQAAT

-706 KGDEYWKS
+706 NGDEYWKT
-714 QAYRFGVNIED
+714 QAYRFGVNIQD
-725 KDAFARMHFQVKGQ
+725 KDEFARMHFQVKGQ

-770 ALKSGTV
+770 ALKSGSV
-777 FGQFITPEEFADEM
+777 FGQFITPDEFADEM

-806 LKRYGMDDFKGN
+806 LKRYGLESFKGN
-818 IDELKEY
+818 IEELKDY

-842 KYLNEKRQKPTQEAL
+842 KYLNEKRQKPTQERL
-857 GVTYIERPEDYKD
+857 GITYIERPEDYK
-870 EGIKGETELYKTFQ
+870 EQGIKGETELYKTFQ

-907 QVLLTKS
+907 QALLTKS
-914 GKDESL
+914 GKDQAL

-973 TKSKSGASILGEFT
+973 TKSKSGSAILGEFT

>member
-1 MALSYDPGSKK
+1 MGISYDPPSKK
-12 WNVSYEKTDNKIDY
+12 WNVVYEKTDYKTDYPIDTSAMPTLAEYGLVYPGKTLNAQRWNAQKDKQNAAKNARLYAAMKVWDTNQELNKKY
-26 STDNKTTKRI
+26 STLNADNTALNQQNTYKNQAYDNT
-36 YVATWWGYKNIKA
+36 VAT
-49 AQVSN
+49 
-54 TPISPSK
+54 
-61 GVWVG
+61 
-66 EMNIDRDATAQSI
+66 
-79 NSALGVQPE
+79 
-88 RSLNGGN
+88 
-95 LLPGIK
+95 
-101 NEIAQQDTSL
+101 
-111 NNSYRDLNTAN
+111 
-122 ATTNNLN
+122 
-129 QVKNTAY
+129 
-136 DKTVALASNTKGG
+136 ASSTRGG
-149 DYVSQRDTIRNI
+149 DYTTQRQLIRNTQNI
-161 QGLDDQTKNTLE
+161 DSTLKNTLE
-173 NYYKAFYSTEKLQQW
+173 TYYKAFYSTEKLQQW
-188 DPSLG
+188 DSTLG
-193 AKPPYGE
+193 AKPPYGT
-200 FDSSYY
+200 FDPTYY
-206 KTQSPAAAQQWES
+206 KTQNPAVSQQWAS

-227 ITQRYGEGGF
+227 ITQRYGENGF
-237 YLQHYTTQGKPAGLR
+237 YLQHYTTQGKPTGAR
-252 GNKAETTAAANEY
+252 GNKAEVTAAANQY
-265 LETPPTDA
+265 LEDTPTDT
-273 DLQAARTIQLGV
+273 DLQAARTLQLGV
-285 DTDTQTDRLLNIPAV
+285 DTDTQTERLLNIPAV

-307 KGGDSYWKEQ
+307 KRDDPYWKEQ
-317 AQEKFLDI
+317 AKEKFLDL

-364 LGEAV
+364 IGEAV

-404 MAMFKGFGA
+404 ISMFKGFGA
-413 FSEITDIN
+413 FGEIVDIN

-429 GDSGVGGVL
+429 GDSGVGGIL
-438 SFMGGGKAQESLEKS
+438 SFTGGGKAQESLEKS
-453 LTGLTGV
+453 LTGITGV

-475 TLKTKYSKDYSK
+475 TLKTKYDQN
-487 FEPLEEKRDVIK
+487 LELGYTTEEAKEQVKIEAGFAK
-499 AFTSEKTKGKVF
+499 
-511 DEGKQEF
+511 EF
-518 TEDFLNRSGF
+518 
-528 TTTQDLIN
+528 
-536 FLKKQETEGQT
+536 
-547 ILDTIKGD
+547 
-555 PGDNAKTVLDPI
+555 V
-567 LSTLTKTIKDLDKE
+567 DK
-581 TDRSFTL
+581 
-588 NYATD
+588 
-593 DITNDIKIDAQFARD
+593 
-608 FIDEYLIPRFNQSK
+608 YLIPRFDQSK
-622 SMNEF
+622 SMDEF
-627 VEYLDVRQEEQN
+627 VEYLDVRQSEQN

-658 ESYLDQIKA
+658 QSYLDQLKA

-672 FDSNFYFNPTGDKA
+672 FDSNFYFSPTGDKA
-686 RESAYADQAST
+686 REGAYADQAST
-697 VAADWEAAK
+697 VATDWEAAK
-706 KGDEYWKS
+706 NGDEYWKS

-806 LKRYGMDDFKGN
+806 LKRYGLEDFKGD
-818 IDELKEY
+818 ITELKEY

-842 KYLNEKRQKPTQEAL
+842 KYLNEKRQKPTQEKL

-940 FDADEPEE
+940 FDADEPEK

-959 YFRIAMGEDEDEPT
+959 YFRIAMGEDEDEPL
-973 TKSKSGASILGEFT
+973 TKSKSGSSILGEFT

>member
-1 MALSYDPGSKK
+1 MGISYDPPSKK
-12 WNVSYEKTDNKIDY
+12 WNVSYEKVDYKVDNPTDAPTNLSVNNFKTIYVWSKLSGGNTLVPREVVDSDLNVKNTKINKDNEDLNALNSKLNI
-26 STDNKTTKRI
+26 DNKTLNQQNT
-36 YVATWWGYKNIKA
+36 YKNEAYKNTLKA
-49 AQVSN
+49 ASSTQ
-54 TPISPSK
+54 
-61 GVWVG
+61 
-66 EMNIDRDATAQSI
+66 
-79 NSALGVQPE
+79 
-88 RSLNGGN
+88 
-95 LLPGIK
+95 
-101 NEIAQQDTSL
+101 
-111 NNSYRDLNTAN
+111 
-122 ATTNNLN
+122 
-129 QVKNTAY
+129 
-136 DKTVALASNTKGG
+136 GG
-149 DYVSQRDTIRNI
+149 DYVTKRDIIRKSE
-161 QGLDDQTKNTLE
+161 GLDDRTKKTLE
-173 NYYKAFYSTEKLQQW
+173 DYYKAFYTKEKLPAW
-188 DPSLG
+188 DLNLG
-193 AKPPYGE
+193 AKPPYGD
-200 FDSSYY
+200 FDASYY
-206 KTQSPAAAQQWES
+206 KTQSSTAAQQWAS

-227 ITQRYGEGGF
+227 LTQRYGGESGF
-237 YLQHYTTQGKPAGLR
+237 YLQHYTTQGKAAGIR
-252 GNKAETTAAANEY
+252 GNKAEVTAAANQY
-265 LETPPTDA
+265 LEKGPTDA
-273 DLQAARTIQLGV
+273 DLQAARTLQLSA
-285 DTDTQTDRLLNIPAV
+285 DTDTQTDRLLNIPDV

-317 AQEKFLDI
+317 AKEKFLDI

-338 DRPEDQIVRLNY
+338 DRPEDQIVSLNY

-364 LGEAV
+364 IGEAV

-404 MAMFKGFGA
+404 ISMFKGFGA
-413 FSEITDIN
+413 FGEIVDIN

-438 SFMGGGKAQESLEKS
+438 SFMGGDKAQESLEKS

-511 DEGKQEF
+511 DEEKQEF

-528 TTTQDLIN
+528 TTTQDLVN

-593 DITNDIKIDAQFARD
+593 DITDDIKIDAQFARD
-608 FIDEYLIPRFNQSK
+608 FIDKYLIPRFNQSK

-639 PFQTQDIMNAAK
+639 PFQTQDMLEAAK
-651 LVADVRA
+651 LVANIRA
-658 ESYLDQIKA
+658 KKYLDDVELARKSDVK
-667 TPGRY
+667 
-672 FDSNFYFNPTGDKA
+672 FDSNFYFSPTGNKGQ
-686 RESAYADQAST
+686 EKEYADQAAT
-697 VAADWEAAK
+697 VTADWEAAK
-706 KGDEYWKS
+706 NGDAYWKT
-714 QAYRFGVNIED
+714 QAYRFGLDINN
-725 KDAFARMHFQVKGQ
+725 KDDFARMHFEVKGQ
-739 GKGYDPAD
+739 GKGYDPAE
-747 DILNASKVSD
+747 DILTASKVSD
-757 YIYTQILPALKEE
+757 YIYTQILPALKKE

-791 LRGLDPN
+791 LEGLDPN
-798 DKSTWDEV
+798 DKGTWDEV
-806 LKRYGMDDFKGN
+806 LKRYEMDDFKGN

-842 KYLNEKRQKPTQEAL
+842 KYLNEKRQKPTQEKL
-857 GVTYIERPEDYKD
+857 GITYIERPEDYKD
-870 EGIKGETELYKTFQ
+870 EEIKGETELYKTFQ

-920 KTTGLDFTDPFASLG
+920 KTSGLDFTDPFASLG

-948 TTDKPEPKTNS
+948 TTDKSEPKTNS

-973 TKSKSGASILGEFT
+973 TKSKSGSDILGEFT

>member
-1 MALSYDPGSKK
+1 MGISYDPPSKK
-12 WNVSYEKTDNKIDY
+12 WNVVYEKTNYKTDY
-26 STDNKTTKRI
+26 PILPTDLPTNIRPTNLKEWYEDFSSNWENERVTMSQSAFLARSEI
-36 YVATWWGYKNIKA
+36 AKNIKTNEENAKANA
-49 AQVSN
+49 AN
-54 TPISPSK
+54 AETNK
-61 GVWVG
+61 Y
-66 EMNIDRDATAQSI
+66 
-79 NSALGVQPE
+79 NS
-88 RSLNGGN
+88 SLNTEN
-95 LLPGIK
+95 QKLNEANTYK
-101 NEIAQQDTSL
+101 NQ
-111 NNSYRDLNTAN
+111 
-122 ATTNNLN
+122 
-129 QVKNTAY
+129 AY
-136 DKTVALASNTKGG
+136 DKTVAVASATKGG
-149 DYVSQRDTIRNI
+149 DYTAQREAIRNI
-161 QGLDDQTKNTLE
+161 ANVDSGLKSTLE
-173 NYYKAFYSTEKLQQW
+173 NYYKAFYSTEKLQRW
-188 DPSLG
+188 DPKLG

-200 FDSSYY
+200 FDPSYY
-206 KTQSPAAAQQWES
+206 KTQSPAAAQQWAS

-227 ITQRYGEGGF
+227 ITQRYGENGF
-237 YLQHYTTQGKPAGLR
+237 YLQHYTTQGKPAGVR

-265 LETPPTDA
+265 VERVPTDA

-285 DTDTQTDRLLNIPAV
+285 DTDTQTDRLLSIPTV

-307 KGGDSYWKEQ
+307 KSGDSYWKQQ
-317 AQEKFLDI
+317 AKEKFLDV

-338 DRPEDQIVRLNY
+338 DRPEDQVVRLNY

-364 LGEAV
+364 IGEAV
-369 GEKATVDVKRFGA
+369 GEKAMVDVKRFGA

-404 MAMFKGFGA
+404 ITMFKGFGA
-413 FSEITDIN
+413 FSEISDIN

-429 GDSGVGGVL
+429 GDSGIGGVL
-438 SFMGGGKAQESLEKS
+438 SFMGGDKAQESLEKS
-453 LTGLTGV
+453 LTKVTGV
-460 NTNNTV
+460 NTNNTI

-475 TLKTKYSKDYSK
+475 TLKTKYD
-487 FEPLEEKRDVIK
+487 ENLELGY
-499 AFTSEKTKGKVF
+499 TT
-511 DEGKQEF
+511 DEAKEQVKIEAGFAKEF
-518 TEDFLNRSGF
+518 VD
-528 TTTQDLIN
+528 
-536 FLKKQETEGQT
+536 KY
-547 ILDTIKGD
+547 
-555 PGDNAKTVLDPI
+555 
-567 LSTLTKTIKDLDKE
+567 LT
-581 TDRSFTL
+581 
-588 NYATD
+588 
-593 DITNDIKIDAQFARD
+593 
-608 FIDEYLIPRFNQSK
+608 PRFNESR
-622 SMNEF
+622 SMDEF
-627 VEYLDVRQEEQN
+627 VEYLDVRQSEQN

-658 ESYLDQIKA
+658 QKYLDDVKA

-770 ALKSGTV
+770 ALKSGSV
-777 FGQFITPEEFADEM
+777 FGQFITPDEFADEM

-798 DKSTWDEV
+798 DKGTWDEV
-806 LKRYGMDDFKGN
+806 LKRYGMDNFKGS
-818 IDELKEY
+818 IDELKDY

-842 KYLNEKRQKPTQEAL
+842 KYLNEKRKKPTQETL
-857 GVTYIERPEDYKD
+857 GVTYIERPEDYKN
-870 EGIKGETELYKTFQ
+870 EEIKGETELYKTFQ

-920 KTTGLDFTDPFASLG
+920 KTFGLDFSDPYSSLG
-935 TIESF
+935 TVESF

>member
-1 MALSYDPGSKK
+1 MGISYDLPSRK
-12 WNVSYEKTDNKIDY
+12 WNVVYEKVDYKTDYPILPADLPTNIKPATFQEWKQGVIDSAGQGSGALSKARAALADIDKNAAANQENAKANAANAETNKY
-26 STDNKTTKRI
+26 NSSLNTENQKLNKANT
-36 YVATWWGYKNIKA
+36 YKN
-49 AQVSN
+49 Q
-54 TPISPSK
+54 
-61 GVWVG
+61 
-66 EMNIDRDATAQSI
+66 
-79 NSALGVQPE
+79 
-88 RSLNGGN
+88 
-95 LLPGIK
+95 
-101 NEIAQQDTSL
+101 
-111 NNSYRDLNTAN
+111 
-122 ATTNNLN
+122 
-129 QVKNTAY
+129 AY
-136 DKTVALASNTKGG
+136 DKTVAVASTTKGG
-149 DYVSQRDTIRNI
+149 DYTAQREAIRNI
-161 QGLDDQTKNTLE
+161 ANVDSGLKSTLE

-188 DPSLG
+188 DPKLG

-206 KTQSPAAAQQWES
+206 KTQSPAAAQQWDS

-338 DRPEDQIVRLNY
+338 DRPEDQIIRLNY

-369 GEKATVDVKRFGA
+369 GEKALVDVKRFGA

-404 MAMFKGFGA
+404 MSMFKGFGA
-413 FSEITDIN
+413 FSEISDIN

-453 LTGLTGV
+453 LTKVTGV
-460 NTNNTV
+460 NTNNTI

-475 TLKTKYSKDYSK
+475 TLKTKYD
-487 FEPLEEKRDVIK
+487 ENLELGYTTEEAKEQVRIEAGFAK
-499 AFTSEKTKGKVF
+499 
-511 DEGKQEF
+511 EF
-518 TEDFLNRSGF
+518 VD
-528 TTTQDLIN
+528 
-536 FLKKQETEGQT
+536 KY
-547 ILDTIKGD
+547 
-555 PGDNAKTVLDPI
+555 
-567 LSTLTKTIKDLDKE
+567 LT
-581 TDRSFTL
+581 
-588 NYATD
+588 
-593 DITNDIKIDAQFARD
+593 
-608 FIDEYLIPRFNQSK
+608 PRFDQSK
-622 SMNEF
+622 SMDEF
-627 VEYLDVRQEEQN
+627 VEYLDVRQSEQN
-639 PFQTQDIMNAAK
+639 PFQTQDILNAAK

-658 ESYLDQIKA
+658 QKYLDDVKA

-686 RESAYADQAST
+686 REGAYADQAST

-706 KGDEYWKS
+706 NGDEYWKS

-806 LKRYGMDDFKGN
+806 LKRYG
-818 IDELKEY
+818 L
-825 VKETL
+825 
-830 RTGSAQEIRENI
+830 EN
-842 KYLNEKRQKPTQEAL
+842 
-857 GVTYIERPEDYKD
+857 
-870 EGIKGETELYKTFQ
+870 FQ
-884 SAGFKGTEDEFYN
+884 
-897 DFFPDMDRSE
+897 R
-907 QVLLTKS
+907 
-914 GKDESL
+914 
-920 KTTGLDFTDPFASLG
+920 
-935 TIESF
+935 
-940 FDADEPEE
+940 
-948 TTDKPEPKTNS
+948 
-959 YFRIAMGEDEDEPT
+959 
-973 TKSKSGASILGEFT
+973 
-987 SMFKGL
+987 

>member
-1 MALSYDPGSKK
+1 MALSYDPGSRK
-12 WNVSYEKTDNKIDY
+12 WNVSYEKTDNKTDY

-36 YVATWWGYKNIKA
+36 YVATDWVPLGSRGGNYKRVLFSDA
-49 AQVSN
+49 
-54 TPISPSK
+54 PIAEIPGK
-61 GVWVG
+61 RWAGT
-66 EMNIDRDATAQSI
+66 MDIDRDATESSI
-79 NSALGVQPE
+79 KEALGVTTRLGLQTFKVLSG
-88 RSLNGGN
+88 SLAETKKK
-95 LLPGIK
+95 IV
-101 NEIAQQDTSL
+101 EQDAAV

-122 ATTNNLN
+122 ATTNNSN
-129 QVKNTAY
+129 HVKNAAY
-136 DKTVALASNTKGG
+136 NKTVTLANNTKGG

-161 QGLDDQTKNTLE
+161 QGLDYQTKKTLE
-173 NYYKAFYSTEKLQQW
+173 DYYKAFYSTEKLQQW
-188 DPSLG
+188 DPKLG

-206 KTQSPAAAQQWES
+206 KTQSPAAAQQWAS

-237 YLQHYTTQGKPAGLR
+237 YLQHYTTQGKPAGVR
-252 GNKAETTAAANEY
+252 GNKAEATAAANQYVEKA
-265 LETPPTDA
+265 PTDA

-338 DRPEDQIVRLNY
+338 DRPEDQIIRLNY

-404 MAMFKGFGA
+404 MSMFKGFGA
-413 FSEITDIN
+413 FSEISDIN

-453 LTGLTGV
+453 LTKVTGV

-475 TLKTKYSKDYSK
+475 TLKTKYD
-487 FEPLEEKRDVIK
+487 ENLELGYTTEEAKEQVKIEAGFAK
-499 AFTSEKTKGKVF
+499 
-511 DEGKQEF
+511 EF
-518 TEDFLNRSGF
+518 VD
-528 TTTQDLIN
+528 
-536 FLKKQETEGQT
+536 KY
-547 ILDTIKGD
+547 
-555 PGDNAKTVLDPI
+555 
-567 LSTLTKTIKDLDKE
+567 LT
-581 TDRSFTL
+581 
-588 NYATD
+588 
-593 DITNDIKIDAQFARD
+593 
-608 FIDEYLIPRFNQSK
+608 PRFDQSK
-622 SMNEF
+622 SMDEF
-627 VEYLDVRQEEQN
+627 VEYLDVRQSEQN
-639 PFQTQDIMNAAK
+639 PFQTQDILNAAK

-658 ESYLDQIKA
+658 QKYLDDVKA

-686 RESAYADQAST
+686 REGAYADQAST

-706 KGDEYWKS
+706 NGDEYWKS

-747 DILNASKVSD
+747 DILNAGKVSD

-770 ALKSGTV
+770 ALKSGSV
-777 FGQFITPEEFADEM
+777 FGQFITPDEFADEM

-798 DKSTWDEV
+798 DKNTWDEV
-806 LKRYGMDDFKGN
+806 LKRYGLENFKGS
-818 IDELKEY
+818 IEELKDY

-842 KYLNEKRQKPTQEAL
+842 KYLNEKRKKPTQEAL

-973 TKSKSGASILGEFT
+973 TKSKSGSAILGEFT

>member
-1 MALSYDPGSKK
+1 MALSYDPGSRK
-12 WNVSYEKTDNKIDY
+12 WNVSYEKTDNKTDY

-36 YVATWWGYKNIKA
+36 YVATDWVPSGSRGGNYKRVLFSDA
-49 AQVSN
+49 
-54 TPISPSK
+54 PIAEIRGK
-61 GVWVG
+61 RWAGT
-66 EMNIDRDATAQSI
+66 MDIDRDATESSI
-79 NSALGVQPE
+79 KEALGVTTRLGLQTF
-88 RSLNGGN
+88 RVLSGSLEETKKK
-95 LLPGIK
+95 IV
-101 NEIAQQDTSL
+101 EQDAAI
-111 NNSYRDLNTAN
+111 NKAYEDLNTAN
-122 ATTNNLN
+122 TATNKSNE
-129 QVKNTAY
+129 VKNTAY

-161 QGLDDQTKNTLE
+161 QGLDDQTKKTLE
-173 NYYKAFYSTEKLQQW
+173 DYYKAFYSTEKLQQW
-188 DPSLG
+188 DSKLG

-206 KTQSPAAAQQWES
+206 KTQSPAAAQQWAS

-338 DRPEDQIVRLNY
+338 DRPEDQIIRLNY

-369 GEKATVDVKRFGA
+369 GEKALVDVKRFGA

-404 MAMFKGFGA
+404 MSMFKGFGA
-413 FSEITDIN
+413 FSEISDIN

-453 LTGLTGV
+453 LTKVTGV

-475 TLKTKYSKDYSK
+475 TLKTKYD
-487 FEPLEEKRDVIK
+487 ENLELGYTTEEAKEQVKIEAGFAK
-499 AFTSEKTKGKVF
+499 
-511 DEGKQEF
+511 EF
-518 TEDFLNRSGF
+518 VD
-528 TTTQDLIN
+528 
-536 FLKKQETEGQT
+536 KY
-547 ILDTIKGD
+547 
-555 PGDNAKTVLDPI
+555 
-567 LSTLTKTIKDLDKE
+567 LT
-581 TDRSFTL
+581 
-588 NYATD
+588 
-593 DITNDIKIDAQFARD
+593 
-608 FIDEYLIPRFNQSK
+608 PRFDQSK
-622 SMNEF
+622 SMDEF
-627 VEYLDVRQEEQN
+627 VEYLDVRQSEQN
-639 PFQTQDIMNAAK
+639 PFQTQDILNAAK

-658 ESYLDQIKA
+658 QKYLDDVKA

-672 FDSNFYFNPTGDKA
+672 FDSNFYFSPTGDKA
-686 RESAYADQAST
+686 REGAYADQAST

-706 KGDEYWKS
+706 NGDEYWKS

-747 DILNASKVSD
+747 DILNAGKVSD

-770 ALKSGTV
+770 ALKSGSV
-777 FGQFITPEEFADEM
+777 FGQFITPDEFADEM

-806 LKRYGMDDFKGN
+806 LKRYGLENFKGS
-818 IDELKEY
+818 IEELKDY

-973 TKSKSGASILGEFT
+973 TKSKSGSAILGEFT

>member
-1 MALSYDPGSKK
+1 MGISYDPPSKK
-12 WNVSYEKTDNKIDY
+12 WNVSYEKVDYKVDNPADAPTNLSVNNFKTIWVWSKQGGGTIHPKKVVDSDLNAKNTKINKDNKDLNALY
-26 STDNKTTKRI
+26 SKLNTKNEKLNE
-36 YVATWWGYKNIKA
+36 ANTYKN
-49 AQVSN
+49 Q
-54 TPISPSK
+54 
-61 GVWVG
+61 
-66 EMNIDRDATAQSI
+66 
-79 NSALGVQPE
+79 
-88 RSLNGGN
+88 
-95 LLPGIK
+95 
-101 NEIAQQDTSL
+101 
-111 NNSYRDLNTAN
+111 
-122 ATTNNLN
+122 
-129 QVKNTAY
+129 AY
-136 DKTVALASNTKGG
+136 DKTVAVASTTKGG
-149 DYVSQRDTIRNI
+149 DYTAQREAIRKISNVDS
-161 QGLDDQTKNTLE
+161 GLKSTLE

-188 DPSLG
+188 DPKLG

-206 KTQSPAAAQQWES
+206 KTQSPAAAQQWTS

-237 YLQHYTTQGKPAGLR
+237 YLQHYTTQGKPAGVR

-265 LETPPTDA
+265 LEQTPTDA
-273 DLQAARTIQLGV
+273 DLQAARTLQLDV
-285 DTDTQTDRLLNIPAV
+285 DTDSQTERLLNIPAV

-325 NKPDEFAALFRLS
+325 NKPDEFATLFRLS
-338 DRPEDQIVRLNY
+338 DRPEDQIVSLNY

-404 MAMFKGFGA
+404 MSMFKGFGA
-413 FSEITDIN
+413 FNEISDIN

-453 LTGLTGV
+453 LTKVTGV

-475 TLKTKYSKDYSK
+475 TLKTKYDQN
-487 FEPLEEKRDVIK
+487 LELGY
-499 AFTSEKTKGKVF
+499 TT
-511 DEGKQEF
+511 DEAKEQVKIEAGFAKEF
-518 TEDFLNRSGF
+518 VD
-528 TTTQDLIN
+528 
-536 FLKKQETEGQT
+536 KY
-547 ILDTIKGD
+547 
-555 PGDNAKTVLDPI
+555 
-567 LSTLTKTIKDLDKE
+567 LT
-581 TDRSFTL
+581 
-588 NYATD
+588 
-593 DITNDIKIDAQFARD
+593 
-608 FIDEYLIPRFNQSK
+608 PRFDQSK
-622 SMNEF
+622 SMDEF
-627 VEYLDVRQEEQN
+627 VEYLDVRQSEQN
-639 PFQTQDIMNAAK
+639 PFQTQDILNAAK

-658 ESYLDQIKA
+658 QKYLDDVKA

-672 FDSNFYFNPTGDKA
+672 FDSNFYFSPTGDKA
-686 RESAYADQAST
+686 REEVYAEQAAT

-706 KGDEYWKS
+706 KGNEYWKS
-714 QAYRFGVNIED
+714 QAYRFGVDIND

-770 ALKSGTV
+770 TLKSGTV
-777 FGQFITPEEFADEM
+777 FGQFITPDEFADEM
-791 LRGLDPN
+791 LQGLDPN
-798 DKSTWDEV
+798 DKGTWDEV
-806 LKRYGMDDFKGN
+806 LKSYGIDDFKGS

-842 KYLNEKRQKPTQEAL
+842 KYLNEKRQKPTQEKL

-870 EGIKGETELYKTFQ
+870 EGIEGETELYKTFQ

-914 GKDESL
+914 GKNESL
-920 KTTGLDFTDPFASLG
+920 KTSGLDFSDPFASLG

-940 FDADEPEE
+940 FDADQPEE
-948 TTDKPEPKTNS
+948 TIDKPEPKTNS
-959 YFRIAMGEDEDEPT
+959 YFKIAMGEDEDEST

>member
-1 MALSYDPGSKK
+1 MGISYDPPSRKWSKIEYEDANLPLLPTETTQTIYVDTQAHFGIGK
-12 WNVSYEKTDNKIDY
+12 EVIANISYTPREWYDPVVINSTSTPESILSQTNAVAWALDPYAPIDIRTGVNYTTKYATRSRPIGPGVRYSNWVTPKIEDVRKIDKLY
-26 STDNKTTKRI
+26 AEENKKTTALN
-36 YVATWWGYKNIKA
+36 VASQAKN
-49 AQVSN
+49 
-54 TPISPSK
+54 
-61 GVWVG
+61 
-66 EMNIDRDATAQSI
+66 D
-79 NSALGVQPE
+79 
-88 RSLNGGN
+88 
-95 LLPGIK
+95 
-101 NEIAQQDTSL
+101 
-111 NNSYRDLNTAN
+111 
-122 ATTNNLN
+122 
-129 QVKNTAY
+129 AY
-136 DKTVALASNTKGG
+136 DKTLAIANTTRGG
-149 DYVSQRDTIRNI
+149 DYVAQRELIRNLP
-161 QGLDDQTKNTLE
+161 GLDETTKNRLE
-173 NYYKAFYSTEKLQQW
+173 THYKAFYRTEKLQSW
-188 DPSLG
+188 NSALG
-193 AKPPYGE
+193 AKPPYGD
-200 FDSSYY
+200 FDADYY
-206 KTQSPAAAQQWES
+206 KIHSPVDPITGTTPAQQWS
-219 AVANDDID
+219 TAVADDDID
-227 ITQRYGEGGF
+227 ITERYGENGF
-237 YLQHYTTQGKPAGLR
+237 YLQHYTNRGKAAGAR
-252 GNKAETTAAANEY
+252 GNKAEVTAAANQY
-265 LETPPTDA
+265 LEDTPTDT
-273 DLQAARTIQLGV
+273 DLQAARTLQLGV
-285 DTDTQTDRLLNIPAV
+285 DTDTQTERLLNIPTV

-307 KGGDSYWKEQ
+307 KRDDPYWKEQ
-317 AQEKFLDI
+317 AKEKFLDI

-364 LGEAV
+364 IGEAV

-404 MAMFKGFGA
+404 ISMFKGFGA
-413 FSEITDIN
+413 FGEIVDIN

-429 GDSGVGGVL
+429 GDSGVGGIL
-438 SFMGGGKAQESLEKS
+438 SFTGGGKAQESLEKS
-453 LTGLTGV
+453 LTGITGV

-475 TLKTKYSKDYSK
+475 TLKTKYD
-487 FEPLEEKRDVIK
+487 ENLELGYTTEEAKEQVKIEAGFAK
-499 AFTSEKTKGKVF
+499 
-511 DEGKQEF
+511 EF
-518 TEDFLNRSGF
+518 VD
-528 TTTQDLIN
+528 
-536 FLKKQETEGQT
+536 KY
-547 ILDTIKGD
+547 
-555 PGDNAKTVLDPI
+555 
-567 LSTLTKTIKDLDKE
+567 LT
-581 TDRSFTL
+581 
-588 NYATD
+588 
-593 DITNDIKIDAQFARD
+593 
-608 FIDEYLIPRFNQSK
+608 PRFDQSK
-622 SMNEF
+622 SMDEF
-627 VEYLDVRQEEQN
+627 VEYLDVRQSEQN

-658 ESYLDQIKA
+658 KSYLDQLKA

-672 FDSNFYFNPTGDKA
+672 FDSNFYFSPTGDKA
-686 RESAYADQAST
+686 RESRYSEQAAT

-706 KGDEYWKS
+706 NGDEYWKS
-714 QAYRFGVNIED
+714 QAYRFGVGITGSHDGSIGD

-806 LKRYGMDDFKGN
+806 LKRYGLENFKGS
-818 IDELKEY
+818 IEELKEY

-842 KYLNEKRQKPTQEAL
+842 KYLNEKRQKPTQEKL

-920 KTTGLDFTDPFASLG
+920 KTSGLDFTDPFASLG

-940 FDADEPEE
+940 FDADKPEE

-973 TKSKSGASILGEFT
+973 TKSKSGSAILGEFT

>member
-1 MALSYDPGSKK
+1 MGISYDPPSKK
-12 WNVSYEKTDNKIDY
+12 WNVVYEKTDYKTDYPIDTSAMPTLAEYGLVYPGKTLNAQRWNAQKDKQNAAKNARLYAAMKVWDTNQELNKKY
-26 STDNKTTKRI
+26 STLNADNTALNQQNTYKNQAYDNT
-36 YVATWWGYKNIKA
+36 VAT
-49 AQVSN
+49 
-54 TPISPSK
+54 
-61 GVWVG
+61 
-66 EMNIDRDATAQSI
+66 
-79 NSALGVQPE
+79 
-88 RSLNGGN
+88 
-95 LLPGIK
+95 
-101 NEIAQQDTSL
+101 
-111 NNSYRDLNTAN
+111 
-122 ATTNNLN
+122 
-129 QVKNTAY
+129 
-136 DKTVALASNTKGG
+136 ASSTRGG
-149 DYVSQRDTIRNI
+149 DYTTQRQLIRNTQNI
-161 QGLDDQTKNTLE
+161 DSTLKNTLE
-173 NYYKAFYSTEKLQQW
+173 TYYKAFYSTEKLQQW
-188 DPSLG
+188 DSTLG
-193 AKPPYGE
+193 AKPPYGT
-200 FDSSYY
+200 FDPTYY
-206 KTQSPAAAQQWES
+206 KTQNPAVSQQWAS

-227 ITQRYGEGGF
+227 ITQRYGENGF
-237 YLQHYTTQGKPAGLR
+237 YLQHYTTQGKPTGAR
-252 GNKAETTAAANEY
+252 GNKAEVTAAANQY
-265 LETPPTDA
+265 LEDTPTDT
-273 DLQAARTIQLGV
+273 DLQAARTLQLGV
-285 DTDTQTDRLLNIPAV
+285 DTDTQTERLLNIPAV

-307 KGGDSYWKEQ
+307 KRDDPYWKEQ
-317 AQEKFLDI
+317 AKEKFLDI

-364 LGEAV
+364 IGEAV

-404 MAMFKGFGA
+404 ISMFKGFGA
-413 FSEITDIN
+413 FGEIVDIN

-429 GDSGVGGVL
+429 GDSGVGGIL
-438 SFMGGGKAQESLEKS
+438 SFTGGGKAQESLEKS
-453 LTGLTGV
+453 LTGITGV

-475 TLKTKYSKDYSK
+475 TLKTKYD
-487 FEPLEEKRDVIK
+487 ENLELGYTTEEAKEQVKIEAGFAK
-499 AFTSEKTKGKVF
+499 
-511 DEGKQEF
+511 EF
-518 TEDFLNRSGF
+518 
-528 TTTQDLIN
+528 
-536 FLKKQETEGQT
+536 
-547 ILDTIKGD
+547 
-555 PGDNAKTVLDPI
+555 V
-567 LSTLTKTIKDLDKE
+567 DK
-581 TDRSFTL
+581 
-588 NYATD
+588 
-593 DITNDIKIDAQFARD
+593 
-608 FIDEYLIPRFNQSK
+608 YLIPRFDQSK
-622 SMNEF
+622 SMDEF
-627 VEYLDVRQEEQN
+627 VEYLDVRQSEQN

-658 ESYLDQIKA
+658 QSYLDQLKA

-672 FDSNFYFNPTGDKA
+672 FDSNFYFSPTGDKA
-686 RESAYADQAST
+686 REGAYADQAST
-697 VAADWEAAK
+697 VATDWEAAK
-706 KGDEYWKS
+706 NGDEYWKS

-806 LKRYGMDDFKGN
+806 LKRYGLENFKGD
-818 IDELKEY
+818 ITELKEY

-842 KYLNEKRQKPTQEAL
+842 KYLNEKRQKPTQEKL

-870 EGIKGETELYKTFQ
+870 EGIKGETELYRTFQ

-920 KTTGLDFTDPFASLG
+920 KTSGLDFTDPFASLG

-940 FDADEPEE
+940 FDADKPEE

-973 TKSKSGASILGEFT
+973 TKSKSGSSILGEFT

>member
-1 MALSYDPGSKK
+1 MGISYDPPSRK
-12 WNVSYEKTDNKIDY
+12 WKVEYENANLPLLPTETTQTIYVDTQFHFGIRNEVIANISYTPRKWYDPVVINSTSTPESILSQTNAVGWALHPSASIDIRTGVNYTTNKYGTRSRPIGPGDRYSNWVTPKIEDVRKIDKLY
-26 STDNKTTKRI
+26 AEENKKTTALN
-36 YVATWWGYKNIKA
+36 VANQAKN
-49 AQVSN
+49 N
-54 TPISPSK
+54 
-61 GVWVG
+61 
-66 EMNIDRDATAQSI
+66 
-79 NSALGVQPE
+79 
-88 RSLNGGN
+88 
-95 LLPGIK
+95 
-101 NEIAQQDTSL
+101 
-111 NNSYRDLNTAN
+111 
-122 ATTNNLN
+122 
-129 QVKNTAY
+129 AY
-136 DKTVALASNTKGG
+136 DKTLAIANTTRGG
-149 DYVSQRDTIRNI
+149 DYVAQRESVRNLP
-161 QGLDDQTKNTLE
+161 GLDETTKSRLE
-173 NYYKAFYSTEKLQQW
+173 TYYKAFYQTEKLQSW
-188 DPSLG
+188 NSALG
-193 AKPPYGE
+193 AKPPYGD
-200 FDSSYY
+200 FDAAYY
-206 KTQSPAAAQQWES
+206 KTQNPVAAQQWTS

-227 ITQRYGEGGF
+227 ITQRYGENGF
-237 YLQHYTTQGKPAGLR
+237 YLQHYTTQGKPTGAR
-252 GNKAETTAAANEY
+252 GNKAEVTAAANQY
-265 LETPPTDA
+265 LEDTPTDT
-273 DLQAARTIQLGV
+273 DLQAARTLQLGV
-285 DTDTQTDRLLNIPAV
+285 DTDTQTERLLNIPTV

-307 KGGDSYWKEQ
+307 KRDDPYWKEQ
-317 AQEKFLDI
+317 AKEKFLDV

-364 LGEAV
+364 IGEAV

-404 MAMFKGFGA
+404 ISMFKGFGA
-413 FSEITDIN
+413 FGEIVDIN

-429 GDSGVGGVL
+429 GDSGVGGIL
-438 SFMGGGKAQESLEKS
+438 SFTGGGKAQESLEKS
-453 LTGLTGV
+453 LTGITGV

-475 TLKTKYSKDYSK
+475 TLKTKYEDN
-487 FEPLEEKRDVIK
+487 LELGYTTEEAKEQVRIEAGFAK
-499 AFTSEKTKGKVF
+499 
-511 DEGKQEF
+511 EF
-518 TEDFLNRSGF
+518 
-528 TTTQDLIN
+528 
-536 FLKKQETEGQT
+536 
-547 ILDTIKGD
+547 
-555 PGDNAKTVLDPI
+555 V
-567 LSTLTKTIKDLDKE
+567 DK
-581 TDRSFTL
+581 
-588 NYATD
+588 
-593 DITNDIKIDAQFARD
+593 
-608 FIDEYLIPRFNQSK
+608 YLIPRFDESR
-622 SMNEF
+622 SMDEF
-627 VEYLDVRQEEQN
+627 VEYLDVRQSEQN
-639 PFQTQDIMNAAK
+639 PFQTQDILNAAK
-651 LVADVRA
+651 LVADLRA
-658 ESYLDQIKA
+658 QKYLDDVKA

-672 FDSNFYFNPTGDKA
+672 FDSNFYFSPTGDKA
-686 RESAYADQAST
+686 REEAYAEQAST

-706 KGDEYWKS
+706 NGDEYWKT

-739 GKGYDPAD
+739 GQGYDPAD
-747 DILNASKVSD
+747 DILNAGKVSD

-806 LKRYGMDDFKGN
+806 LKRYGLENFKGS
-818 IDELKEY
+818 IEELKDY

-870 EGIKGETELYKTFQ
+870 EGIKGETELYRTFQ

-920 KTTGLDFTDPFASLG
+920 KTSGLDFTDPFASLG

-940 FDADEPEE
+940 FDADKPEE

-973 TKSKSGASILGEFT
+973 TKSKSGSSILGEFT